1 MDVRLI
7 DATELRRIFNVWL
20 SDMNDNDQEDRQAG
34 TVICDCI
41 CQLDD
46 APTIDP
52 ETLPIVQELRA
63 EIERI
68 KKERDK
74 AIEDLNSWFELDRME
89 N

>member
-7 DATELRRIFNVWL
+7 DANELKKKSVPHVRGEHGYSAKAENWAVL
-20 SDMNDNDQEDRQAG
+20 VKDVNN
-34 TVICDCI
+34 
-41 CQLDD
+41 

-74 AIEDLNSWFELDRME
+74 AIEDLNSWFELDGME